1 MMSQISYATDVWS
14 PPIIKIK
21 STVERVQRRATSWIL
36 QAKRGEIT
44 YKQRLITL
52 GLLPLCYEREI
63 KDLRLYSQNS
73 LTVEVQSELPL
84 SVNAVLE
91 SLED

>member
-1 MMSQISYATDVWS
+1 MSQISYATDIWS

-73 LTVEVQSELPL
+73 LTLTVEVQYL
-84 SVNAVLE
+84 SFP
-91 SLED
+91 